1 MAERGQR
8 LQLPSLPR
16 RLLQEHRNCGP
27 WHLETLPS
35 KSFMKPKRPRFP
47 GPVNSR
53 RWVFVRED
61 LDDFRKGCPR
71 HQHPKDVSLPHVH
84 HRLPQ
89 ATPKKRQNGLPEGAA
104 RLSKLPQ
111 TRKAFL
117 EGVEDSMVLH
127 PLARYPHLEEA
138 LPPELLLQVLEV
150 LDPEKNLEE
159 TWAYC
164 RDSRKLLKGPTE
176 LEEKCSSPGSSPL
189 EEEFILQQFDLDYHT
204 RRCCAV
210 LPATRAE
217 KRSVLSQLQEAELCH
232 KPDHERRLRRAQVVT
247 PVNLLQD
254 KPFIDGRRSL
264 REHGGCWN
272 KPRSSGRA
280 SPHRPKRV
288 KMRYGAWYLKTNLW
302 KKQRADEPL
311 VDPKISHKAQDA
323 NFEKHLREQAELLAG
338 LHGTVAF
345 KDFILS
351 RGYRMPRGRKLRVTF
366 PKAIHGCTHAL
377 ASHLWKSTG
386 GTKRKM
392 GLLRTSGGGTQPY
405 IGLQILAFG
414 DELCHSGENLHLSS
428 DILSLALLQS
438 DLVHFRVP

>member
-8 LQLPSLPR
+8 LQLPTLPP
-16 RLLQEHRNCGP
+16 RLLQEHRNCGR

-35 KSFMKPKRPRFP
+35 KSFMKPKRLRFP

-53 RWVFVRED
+53 HWVFVREG

-71 HQHPKDVSLPHVH
+71 HQHPKDVSLPRVH

-89 ATPKKRQNGLPEGAA
+89 ATPKKKQNGLPEGAA
-104 RLSKLPQ
+104 LLSKLPQ
-111 TRKAFL
+111 ARKAFL
-117 EGVEDSMVLH
+117 ECVEDRMALH
-127 PLARYPHLEEA
+127 PLALYPHLEEA

-150 LDPEKNLEE
+150 LDPERNLEE

-164 RDSRKLLKGPTE
+164 RDTRKLMKGPTK
-176 LEEKCSSPGSSPL
+176 LEEKCSSQVCLPKKMPVSHSGQWLCEEKPSKVNSLYQDSLLHDNVHRGVRDFCDWAKALGSSPL

-204 RRCCAV
+204 RCSCAV
-210 LPATRAE
+210 W
-217 KRSVLSQLQEAELCH
+217 
-232 KPDHERRLRRAQVVT
+232 LRVC
-247 PVNLLQD
+247 VNLLQD
-254 KPFIDGRRSL
+254 KPFIDGRLSL

-280 SPHRPKRV
+280 SPHRPKQV

-323 NFEKHLREQAELLAG
+323 NFEKHLQEQAELLAG

-351 RGYRMPRGRKLRVTF
+351 RGYRMPRFLEKIYAVEKGRSANIKTPRKLMPTARH
-366 PKAIHGCTHAL
+366 PG
-377 ASHLWKSTG
+377 
-386 GTKRKM
+386 R
-392 GLLRTSGGGTQPY
+392 R
-405 IGLQILAFG
+405 
-414 DELCHSGENLHLSS
+414 
-428 DILSLALLQS
+428 
-438 DLVHFRVP
+438 

>member
-8 LQLPSLPR
+8 LQLPTLPP
-16 RLLQEHRNCGP
+16 RLLQEHQNCGP

-35 KSFMKPKRPRFP
+35 KSFMKPKKLRFP

-53 RWVFVRED
+53 RWVFLREG
-61 LDDFRKGCPR
+61 LDDFRKGCAR

-89 ATPKKRQNGLPEGAA
+89 ATPKKRQNGLPEGAT

-111 TRKAFL
+111 ARKAFL
-117 EGVEDSMVLH
+117 EGVEDSMALH
-127 PLARYPHLEEA
+127 PLALYPHLEEA
-138 LPPELLLQVLEV
+138 LPPQLFLQVLEV

-164 RDSRKLLKGPTE
+164 RDTRKLMKGPTE
-176 LEEKCSSPGSSPL
+176 LEEKCSSQVCLPKKMAVSHSGQWLCEEKPSEVNSLYQDSFLHDNVRRGVRDFCDWAKALGSSPL
-189 EEEFILQQFDLDYHT
+189 EEELILQQFDLDCHT
-204 RRCCAV
+204 RGGCAV
-210 LPATRAE
+210 LPARRAE

-232 KPDHERRLRRAQVVT
+232 KPDRERRLRRA
-247 PVNLLQD
+247 QD

-272 KPRSSGRA
+272 KPPSSGRA
-280 SPHRPKRV
+280 NPHRPKRV

-323 NFEKHLREQAELLAG
+323 NFEKHLREQVELLAG

-351 RGYRMPRGRKLRVTF
+351 RGYRMPRFLEKIYAVEKGRSENIKTPKKLMPTAKHPGR
-366 PKAIHGCTHAL
+366 
-377 ASHLWKSTG
+377 
-386 GTKRKM
+386 R
-392 GLLRTSGGGTQPY
+392 
-405 IGLQILAFG
+405 
-414 DELCHSGENLHLSS
+414 
-428 DILSLALLQS
+428 
-438 DLVHFRVP
+438 

>member
-8 LQLPSLPR
+8 LQLPTLPLK
-16 RLLQEHRNCGP
+16 LLQENRNCGP

-35 KSFMKPKRPRFP
+35 KSFMKPKKLRFP

-53 RWVFVRED
+53 RWVFVREG

-71 HQHPKDVSLPHVH
+71 HQHPKNVSLPHVH

-104 RLSKLPQ
+104 LLSKLPQ
-111 TRKAFL
+111 MRKAFL
-117 EGVEDSMVLH
+117 EGVEDSMALH
-127 PLARYPHLEEA
+127 PLALYPHLEEA

-164 RDSRKLLKGPTE
+164 RDTRKLLKGPTE
-176 LEEKCSSPGSSPL
+176 LEEKCSSQVCLPKKMPVSRSGQWLCEEKPSEVNSLYQDSLLHDNVRRGVRDFCDWAKALGSSPL

-232 KPDHERRLRRAQVVT
+232 KPDHERRLWRA
-247 PVNLLQD
+247 QD
-254 KPFIDGRRSL
+254 KPFIDGRPSL

-351 RGYRMPRGRKLRVTF
+351 RGYRMPRFLEKIYAVEKGRSENIETSKKLTPTARH
-366 PKAIHGCTHAL
+366 PG
-377 ASHLWKSTG
+377 
-386 GTKRKM
+386 R
-392 GLLRTSGGGTQPY
+392 R
-405 IGLQILAFG
+405 
-414 DELCHSGENLHLSS
+414 
-428 DILSLALLQS
+428 
-438 DLVHFRVP
+438 